1 MDFTVDAVIEP
12 IDKAFVSYRH
22 DSDELLASG
31 TVHFGKR
38 ARIFKKI
45 NRSFHLR
52 ANARAV
58 VSTSLPTFKIRR
70 TRMTV
75 SGLIVSGKV
84 RLFAVRMK
92 YSDDH

>member
-38 ARIFKKI
+38 ARIFKKNQSQFPI
-45 NRSFHLR
+45 PSSQRPGGCLNIVAHL
-52 ANARAV
+52 
-58 VSTSLPTFKIRR
+58 
-70 TRMTV
+70 
-75 SGLIVSGKV
+75 
-84 RLFAVRMK
+84 
-92 YSDDH
+92 